1 MIEASGRREPPVRFE
16 GGWEET
22 AGLTPLARLFSDNAA
37 TLEFNPE
44 TPIMSTSWNRR
55 EFIGGAASA
64 GAAAGLFRPGTAAAA
79 ASAPEKAKVA
89 WPVWGEPEETQ
100 LLAVLNSGKWGR
112 GRAGNR
118 LEEFEAELAD
128 RMKARYC
135 LATSSGTTA
144 LMTTM
149 GALGI
154 GPGDEVILPPYT
166 FVATFN
172 AITFGY
178 ALPVFVDVDAETFQI
193 DPAKIAAAIT
203 PETRAILPVHIGGSP
218 ADLDAIGKITEAREI
233 PVIEDACQAL
243 LAEIKGQ
250 PVGSI
255 GLGGCLSFQASK
267 NATAGE
273 GGAILT
279 DDEAF
284 YNLCYNFH
292 TPGGPKP
299 GASPGRAANFRM
311 TEFQAGLLLA
321 QFTRLEEQ
329 AKTRD
334 ANAAHLS
341 EMLSQIPGIAP
352 ARLVPGCTRSGW
364 HLYMFRYDAQHFAG
378 LPRARFLQ
386 ELAKAG
392 VGASGGYTSLNTS
405 DHVRALADNPRYK
418 RVYGE
423 AALSRWLEAN
433 QCPVNDKLCREAVW
447 FSQTTLLGERAN
459 MDRIAQTI
467 ADIQK
472 RAGDLAA
479 TG

>member
-1 MIEASGRREPPVRFE
+1 
-16 GGWEET
+16 
-22 AGLTPLARLFSDNAA
+22 
-37 TLEFNPE
+37 
-44 TPIMSTSWNRR
+44 MSTSWNRR

-64 GAAAGLFRPGTAAAA
+64 GAAAGLFRPGAAQAA
-79 ASAPEKAKVA
+79 GAGAGAAAPEKAKVA
-89 WPVWGEPEETQ
+89 WPVWGEPEETE
-100 LLAVLNSGKWGR
+100 LLEVLNSGQWGR
-112 GRAGNR
+112 GRAGRR
-118 LEEFEAELAD
+118 LAELEKALAD
-128 RMKARYC
+128 RMRARFC

-172 AITFGY
+172 AITIGY
-178 ALPVFVDVDAETFQI
+178 ALPVFVDVDPETFQI
-193 DPAKIAAAIT
+193 DPNKIAAAIT
-203 PETRAILPVHIGGSP
+203 PETRALLPVHIGGSP
-218 ADLDAIGKITEAREI
+218 ADIGAIGKVADAQKVPI
-233 PVIEDACQAL
+233 IEDACQAL
-243 LAEIKGQ
+243 LAEVNGQ
-250 PVGSI
+250 PVGSA
-255 GLGGCLSFQASK
+255 GLAGCLSFQASK
-267 NATAGE
+267 NITSGE

-279 DDEAF
+279 NDEAF
-284 YNLCYNFH
+284 ANLCHNFH
-292 TPGGPKP
+292 TPGQPKS

-321 QFTRLEEQ
+321 QLTRLEEQ

-334 ANAAHLS
+334 ANAAYLT
-341 EMLSQIPGIAP
+341 EALGQIPGIAP

-364 HLYMFRYDAQHFAG
+364 HLYMLRYESPKFAN

-386 ELAKAG
+386 ELSRAG
-392 VGASGGYTSLNTS
+392 VAASGGYSSLNTS
-405 DHVRALADNPRYK
+405 AHVRALADNPRYK

-423 AALSRWLEAN
+423 AAMARWLEAN

-447 FSQTTLLGERAN
+447 FPQTTLLGTRAD
-459 MDRIAQTI
+459 MTRIVETI

-479 TG
+479 AG

>member
-1 MIEASGRREPPVRFE
+1 
-16 GGWEET
+16 
-22 AGLTPLARLFSDNAA
+22 
-37 TLEFNPE
+37 
-44 TPIMSTSWNRR
+44 MSTSWNRR

-64 GAAAGLFRPGTAAAA
+64 GAAAGLFRPETAAAA
-79 ASAPEKAKVA
+79 PTAPAPEKAKVA
-89 WPVWGEPEETQ
+89 WPVWDAAEETE
-100 LLAVLNSGKWGR
+100 LLEVLNSGKWGR
-112 GRAGNR
+112 GRGGRR
-118 LEEFEAELAD
+118 LEDLEAALAD

-144 LMTTM
+144 LMATM

-178 ALPVFVDVDAETFQI
+178 ALPIFADVDAETFQI
-193 DPAKIAAAIT
+193 APAKITAAVT

-218 ADLDAIGKITEAREI
+218 ADLDAINKVADARGI

-279 DDEAF
+279 NDEAF
-284 YNLCYNFH
+284 YNLCHNFH

-299 GASPGRAANFRM
+299 GASPGRGANFRM

-321 QFTRLEEQ
+321 QLTRLEKQ

-334 ANAAHLS
+334 ANAARLT
-341 EMLSQIPGIAP
+341 ELLSQIPGIRP

-364 HLYMFRYDAQHFAG
+364 HLYMFRYDSRQFAG
-378 LPRARFLQ
+378 LTRARFLQ
-386 ELAKAG
+386 ELSKAG

-405 DHVRALADNPRYK
+405 AHVRALADNPRYK

-423 AALSRWLEAN
+423 AAMSRWLEAN
-433 QCPVNDKLCREAVW
+433 QCPVNDKLCQEAVW
-447 FSQTTLLGERAN
+447 FTQTTLLGERAN
-459 MDRIAQTI
+459 MDRIAQAI

-479 TG
+479 AG

>member
-1 MIEASGRREPPVRFE
+1 
-16 GGWEET
+16 
-22 AGLTPLARLFSDNAA
+22 
-37 TLEFNPE
+37 
-44 TPIMSTSWNRR
+44 MSTSWNRR

-64 GAAAGLFRPGTAAAA
+64 GAAAGLFRPGTAAASA
-79 ASAPEKAKVA
+79 PAAPEKAKVT
-89 WPVWGEPEETQ
+89 WPVWGEPEETE

-112 GRAGNR
+112 GRGGGR
-118 LEEFEAELAD
+118 LEAFESALAD
-128 RMKARYC
+128 WMKARYC

-172 AITFGY
+172 AITVGY
-178 ALPVFVDVDAETFQI
+178 ALPVFVDVDPETFQI
-193 DPAKIAAAIT
+193 DPGKIAAAIT
-203 PETRAILPVHIGGSP
+203 PETRALLPGSIWN
-218 ADLDAIGKITEAREI
+218 AIGKVADAHKI

-243 LAEIKGQ
+243 LAELRGQ
-250 PVGSI
+250 PVGTT
-255 GLGGCLSFQASK
+255 GLAGCLSFQASK
-267 NATAGE
+267 NVTSGE

-279 DDEAF
+279 NDEAF
-284 YNLCYNFH
+284 ANLCFNFH

-321 QFTRLEEQ
+321 QLTRLDQQ

-334 ANAAHLS
+334 ANAAYLT
-341 EMLSQIPGIAP
+341 ETLSQIPGIAP

-364 HLYMFRYDAQHFAG
+364 HLYMFRYDSEKFAG

-392 VGASGGYTSLNTS
+392 VPASGGYSSLNNS

-423 AALSRWLEAN
+423 AAMTRWLEAN
-433 QCPVNDKLCREAVW
+433 QCPVNDKLCQEAVW
-447 FSQTTLLGERAN
+447 FTQTTLLKPRAD
-459 MDRIAQTI
+459 MTRIAEAI

-479 TG
+479 AG